1 VRIGISCY
9 PSHGGSG
16 VVATELGMELAKRG
30 HEVHFVSYAIP
41 FRLKPYTERIFF
53 HEVTNASY
61 PLFQFPLYTMTLAA
75 KLAEVADEV
84 GLDVIHAHYAIP
96 HAVCAYLA
104 REVARSRERL
114 RVVTTLFG
122 TDITLVGSDQSFR
135 AITRFGI
142 EMSDGVTAVS
152 DFLRRRTVDVFA
164 PRREVEVIPNF
175 VDTARYA
182 PRGEGGPGRTR
193 YARGGEKI
201 LTHISNFRA
210 SKRAPDAV
218 RVLAAVRR
226 ETPAVLLMVGD
237 GPERTRSREVAVELG
252 VDRHVRYL
260 GQMDCVEEVLAASD
274 LFVLP
279 SENES
284 FGLAALEAMSS
295 GVPVIGTT
303 AEGLPELIRFGETGY
318 LVPVGDV
325 EGMARRAIEVLSDTK
340 LHSRMSAA
348 ARQTAVERY
357 EASRVIPLYE
367 KFYEKV
373 LERPSFI
380 PPPLAPPEGVA

>member
-1 VRIGISCY
+1 MKVGISCY

-41 FRLKPYTERIFF
+41 FRLKPYSERIFF

-104 REVARSRERL
+104 REVALSRDRL
-114 RVVTTLFG
+114 RVVTTLHG

-142 EMSDGVTAVS
+142 ERSDGVTAVS

-175 VDTARYA
+175 VDTARYV
-182 PRGEGGPGRTR
+182 PRGDGGPCRSR
-193 YARGGEKI
+193 YARDGEKV

-260 GQMDCVEEVLAASD
+260 GQMDAVEDVLAASD

-325 EGMARRAIEVLSDTK
+325 EGMARRAIEVLTDTK
-340 LHSRMSAA
+340 LQARMGAA

-373 LERPSFI
+373 LERPAFL

>member
-1 VRIGISCY
+1 MKIGISCY

-30 HEVHFVSYAIP
+30 HEVHFISYAIP
-41 FRLKPYTERIFF
+41 FRLKPYSERIYF
-53 HEVTNASY
+53 HEVTNTSY
-61 PLFQFPLYTMTLAA
+61 PLFQFPLYTMTLSA
-75 KLAEVADEV
+75 KMAEVADEM
-84 GLDVIHAHYAIP
+84 GLDILHAHYAIP
-96 HAVCAYLA
+96 HAVCAHLA
-104 REVARSRERL
+104 REVARRRDRI
-114 RVVTTLFG
+114 RVATTLHG

-135 AITRFGI
+135 SITRYGI

-152 DFLRRRTVDVFA
+152 DFLRKRTIDVFA
-164 PRREVEVIPNF
+164 PRREVQVIPNF
-175 VDTARYA
+175 VDTVRYA
-182 PRGEGGPGRTR
+182 PRNESETCRER
-193 YARGGEKI
+193 YARSGEKI

-218 RVLAAVRR
+218 RVLAAVRK
-226 ETPAVLLMVGD
+226 EVPAVLLMVGD

-260 GQMDCVEEVLAASD
+260 GQMDAVEEVLAASD
-274 LFVLP
+274 LFILP

-325 EGMARRAIEVLSDTK
+325 AGMARRAIEILTDGR
-340 LHSRMSAA
+340 LHSSMAIASR
-348 ARQTAVERY
+348 RLAVEEY
-357 EASRVIPLYE
+357 EASRVVPLYE
-367 KFYEKV
+367 RFYERL

-380 PPPLAPPEGVA
+380 PPPLAPPEGMA

>member
-1 VRIGISCY
+1 MKIGISCY

-30 HEVHFVSYAIP
+30 HEVHFISYAIP
-41 FRLKPYTERIFF
+41 FRLKPYSERIYF
-53 HEVTNASY
+53 HEVTNMSY
-61 PLFQFPLYTMTLAA
+61 PLFQFPMYTMTLSA
-75 KLAEVADEV
+75 KMAEVADEM
-84 GLDVIHAHYAIP
+84 GLDILHAHYAIP
-96 HAVCAYLA
+96 HAVCAHLA
-104 REVARSRERL
+104 REVARSRDRI
-114 RVVTTLFG
+114 RVATTLHG

-135 AITRFGI
+135 SITRYGI

-152 DFLRRRTVDVFA
+152 EFLRKRTLDVFK

-175 VDTARYA
+175 VDTVRYT
-182 PRGEGGPGRTR
+182 PREESQTTRGR
-193 YARGGEKI
+193 YARGGERI

-218 RVLAAVRR
+218 RVLAAVRK
-226 ETPAVLLMVGD
+226 EVPAVLLMVGD

-260 GQMDCVEEVLAASD
+260 GQMDAVEEVLSSSD
-274 LFVLP
+274 LFLLP

-325 EGMARRAIEVLSDTK
+325 AGMARRAIEVLSDRR
-340 LHSRMSAA
+340 LHASMATA
-348 ARQTAVERY
+348 ARRLAVEEY
-357 EASRVIPLYE
+357 EASRVVPMYE
-367 KFYEKV
+367 RFYERL

-380 PPPLAPPEGVA
+380 APPLAPPEGLA

>member
-1 VRIGISCY
+1 MKIGISCY

-41 FRLKPYTERIFF
+41 FRLKPYSERIYF
-53 HEVTNASY
+53 HEVSNSSY
-61 PLFQFPLYTMTLAA
+61 PLFQFPLYTMTLSA
-75 KLAEVADEV
+75 KLAEVADEA
-84 GLDVIHAHYAIP
+84 GLDILHAHYAIP
-96 HAVCAYLA
+96 HAVCAHLA
-104 REVARSRERL
+104 REVARTRERI
-114 RVVTTLFG
+114 RVVTTLHG

-135 AITRFGI
+135 SITRYGI

-152 DFLRRRTVDVFA
+152 AFLRQRTIDVFA
-164 PRREVEVIPNF
+164 PRREVSVIPNF
-175 VDTARYA
+175 VDTVRYA
-182 PRGEGGPGRTR
+182 PKEEAHKLRSR
-193 YARGGEKI
+193 YAKNGDRI
-201 LTHISNFRA
+201 LTHISNFRS

-218 RVLAAVRR
+218 RVLAAVRK
-226 ETPAVLLMVGD
+226 EVPAVLLMVGD

-252 VDRHVRYL
+252 VERHVRYL
-260 GQMDCVEEVLAASD
+260 GQMDAVEDVLAASD
-274 LFVLP
+274 LFILP

-295 GVPVIGTT
+295 GVPVIGTA

-325 EGMARRAIEVLSDTK
+325 AGMARRAIEVLSDRT
-340 LHSRMSAA
+340 LHASMSAA
-348 ARQTAVERY
+348 ARRLAVEEY
-357 EASRVIPLYE
+357 EASRVVPMYE
-367 KFYEKV
+367 AFYERL

-380 PPPLAPPEGVA
+380 PPPLAPPEALA